1 ISLTALFSF
10 HLILTVCA
18 TETKRQY
25 FPQVRPTKN
34 RIYFACVITLRR
46 GVCCLLSAVQSLSHS
61 QTQDRNISPWIRY
74 GYVCLL
80 DSKRPVFR

>member
-1 ISLTALFSF
+1 VNDCDNNV
-10 HLILTVCA
+10 TVCS
-18 TETKRQY
+18 TETKQRY
-25 FPQVRPTKN
+25 FPQVRPTKD

>member
-1 ISLTALFSF
+1 MSNETSIPNCIVFFLSTMTLCS
-10 HLILTVCA
+10 
-18 TETKRQY
+18 TETKQQY
-25 FPQVRPTKN
+25 FPQSPFPFYSCT
-34 RIYFACVITLRR
+34 
-46 GVCCLLSAVQSLSHS
+46 VQSLAHS